1 MGVGLPPLGRDG
13 SLFLPTEFVN
23 GVADDFVEES
33 LPIAHD
39 VEGGEPAVFLSFYL
53 DNTVGDVGVG
63 GDSFL
68 LEGHQRTAHVEGG
81 GDE

>member
-1 MGVGLPPLGRDG
+1 MG
-13 SLFLPTEFVN
+13 LFILPTEFVN

-39 VEGGEPAVFLSFYL
+39 MEGGEPAVFLPFYL
-53 DNTVGDVGVG
+53 DDAVGDVRVG
-63 GDSFL
+63 SDSFL